1 MTDTPENPNDG
12 TEIGT
17 AYVSVVGTTPPTNIF
32 SVAFVQYAGER
43 AIKTAAQTAL
53 AGVTVTGLTGILD
66 VAWLPL
72 LGTVGLA
79 TVASVLTSIV
89 TITSRN
95 VGD

>member
-1 MTDTPENPNDG
+1 MTDQTDG

-17 AYVSVVGTTPPTNIF
+17 AYVSVVQTTTPTNIF